1 MSWYNEFRDAAL
13 PYWLLNGVGQLTEE
27 GIVAEALNVL
37 KEYDA
42 DTGSE
47 LYVTLK
53 TYLIAERNS
62 TLTAQQLR
70 VHRSTLP
77 HRLERIRTLTGLDLD
92 DFATRL
98 YLLMSFAL
106 EDRDIMKK

>member
-1 MSWYNEFRDAAL
+1 MKKTTLFKQVLSVLLCLVMVAATFSACS
-13 PYWLLNGVGQLTEE
+13 GGT
-27 GIVAEALNVL
+27 AS
-37 KEYDA
+37 DA